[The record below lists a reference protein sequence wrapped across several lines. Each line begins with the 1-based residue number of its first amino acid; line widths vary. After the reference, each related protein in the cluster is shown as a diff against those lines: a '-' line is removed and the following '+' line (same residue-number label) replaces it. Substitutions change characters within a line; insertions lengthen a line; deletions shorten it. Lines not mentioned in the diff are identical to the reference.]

1 MGESIRLC
9 NVALPSKVILI
20 KTIVLPVQLEG
31 HKIVQKSEQVPVWW
45 PRTTGNTF
53 KPAVDRLTGLQQT
66 HYSNV
71 FPK

>member
-1 MGESIRLC
+1 MFQSIRLR

-31 HKIVQKSEQVPVWW
+31 HTTVQTSEQVPVRW

-53 KPAVDRLTGLQQT
+53 KPAVDRLTGLQRM
-66 HYSNV
+66 HYTCV
-71 FPK
+71 FQK